1 MGLRNSRAKTKT
13 VDESGWVN
21 FYLFFFLFG
30 VFRVIIEKGKPQLKQ
45 LGRRAGPDLQRYYS
59 PFRLLNHNG
68 IILGEYLS
76 VKI

>member
-13 VDESGWVN
+13 VDEWMGQ
-21 FYLFFFLFG
+21 FLPLFFLFG